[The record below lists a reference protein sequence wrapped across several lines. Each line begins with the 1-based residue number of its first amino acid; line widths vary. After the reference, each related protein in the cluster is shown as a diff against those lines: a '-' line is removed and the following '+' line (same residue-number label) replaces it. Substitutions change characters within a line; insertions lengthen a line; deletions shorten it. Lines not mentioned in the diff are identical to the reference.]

1 MVNITHQHGI
11 HLYLVK
17 AGGEGGV
24 NAVHHLVELVTA
36 GDGMELAGVEAINA
50 DVNRRQAGIAPAF
63 DIARQAVT
71 VGSDRNLTDRRVFT
85 HGGNNLGEVAA
96 QGGFPTGE
104 ANFSVPSAEKA
115 RVTRRTSSTL
125 RKPLLLTAPGL

>member
-1 MVNITHQHGI
+1 MPSITWWN
-11 HLYLVK
+11 LS
-17 AGGEGGV
+17 
-24 NAVHHLVELVTA
+24 A

-71 VGSDRNLTDRRVFT
+71 VGSDRNLTDRRVS

-96 QGGFPTGE
+96 QEGSPPVRRT
-104 ANFSVPSAEKA
+104 FSVPSAEKRA
-115 RVTRRTSSTL
+115 
-125 RKPLLLTAPGL
+125 

>member
-1 MVNITHQHGI
+1 MINITHQHGI
-11 HLYLVK
+11 DLHLVK
-17 AGGEGGV
+17 ARGESSI
-24 NAVHHLVELVTA
+24 NAVHHLVELVLA
-36 GDGMELAGVEAINA
+36 GDGLKLTGVEAINA
-50 DVNRRQAGIAPAF
+50 DVNRRQPGIAPAF

-71 VGSDRNLTDRRVFT
+71 VGGNRNLTDRRVFT
-85 HGGNNLGEVAA
+85 HRGNDFGEVAT
-96 QGGFPTGE
+96 QRGFPTGE

>member
-24 NAVHHLVELVTA
+24 NAVHHTGGTCPAA

-63 DIARQAVT
+63 DIARQ
-71 VGSDRNLTDRRVFT
+71 
-85 HGGNNLGEVAA
+85 GGN
-96 QGGFPTGE
+96 
-104 ANFSVPSAEKA
+104 
-115 RVTRRTSSTL
+115 RW
-125 RKPLLLTAPGL
+125 

>member
-1 MVNITHQHGI
+1 MPSIT
-11 HLYLVK
+11 
-17 AGGEGGV
+17 
-24 NAVHHLVELVTA
+24 VELVTA

-96 QGGFPTGE
+96 QEGSPP
-104 ANFSVPSAEKA
+104 V
-115 RVTRRTSSTL
+115 RRTFRCPAQ
-125 RKPLLLTAPGL
+125 RKRA

>member
-17 AGGEGGV
+17 AGGEAASMPSITWW
-24 NAVHHLVELVTA
+24 NLSA

-85 HGGNNLGEVAA
+85 HGGNDLGEVAA